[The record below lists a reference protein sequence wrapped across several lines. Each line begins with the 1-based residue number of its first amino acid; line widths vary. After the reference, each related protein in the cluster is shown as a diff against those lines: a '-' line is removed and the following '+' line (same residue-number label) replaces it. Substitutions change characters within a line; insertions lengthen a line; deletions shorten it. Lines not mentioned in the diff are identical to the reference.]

1 MLSRSWSIT
10 AVALVTIVFLLDFG
24 VAELPPNYTFMHEA
38 TEAPRVSFYDY
49 IVIGGGTTGIP
60 LAATLSANASVLLL
74 ERGGSPYGNPSIT
87 NVANFGTY
95 FFDTSS
101 SSPSQQFITEGVVN
115 ARSRILGGGTS
126 INAGFYSRGEEQFN
140 IEARLTDETLIEDS
154 YQWIEKV
161 MVFEPFLGGWQ
172 TALRA
177 ALVEVGVTPDN
188 GYSYDHVIGTK
199 TGGSIFD
206 ANGTRHTAADLLQ
219 YANPEGVSVLL
230 HAVVHKILFKTKAGG
245 TTPLAYGVAFEDSF
259 GNMHKAFLK
268 GGENDE
274 IIVSAGAL
282 GSPQILIL
290 SGIGPKEQLDGQNI
304 KSVLQQPLVGKN
316 MSDNPRNG
324 IFIPS
329 PIAVEQSIVQVV
341 GITEFGSYIEESGG
355 INLVFANIEDYQ
367 GYDYQLGGFVLE
379 KINGPISTG
388 ELKIENRN
396 PFDNPSVT
404 FNYFKEPEDLQKC
417 VKGLETILAVIE
429 TEAFSN
435 YTYANMTAQEILD
448 LNMKLPYNQIVH
460 ANTSSSLEEYCK
472 ATVGTMWHYHGGCQ
486 IGQVVDDEYKVIGVD
501 GLRVLD
507 ASTLL
512 NCPGTNPQ
520 ASLMMLGR
528 YMGVKML
535 AQRLAVTKSYADI

>member
-188 GYSYDHVIGTK
+188 GYSYDHVI
-199 TGGSIFD
+199 
-206 ANGTRHTAADLLQ
+206 
-219 YANPEGVSVLL
+219 
-230 HAVVHKILFKTKAGG
+230 AGG

-355 INLVFANIEDYQ
+355 INL
-367 GYDYQLGGFVLE
+367 